1 MLLFTRRPNRGSTI
15 RTGTAR
21 RFSGWLT
28 LPVLTAGIAGCGIG
42 VTPPETTSAPEGSAL
57 PAQTAA
63 ADAPAGAIDED
74 GPSPRANENPG
85 IMVTPAG
92 GGGVVVGDPLEG
104 GRAGAAGPAVAP
116 VAATAVAQA
125 TAPAAT
131 PEQAA
136 GAPQERR
143 RSKKGREEDEEEAA
157 PVAAAA
163 APAATPA
170 AAVIPGLG
178 SEPGDEPPPDARPN
192 LQNTSPGAPAGA
204 TAEDGSGFQTKR
216 QEAEADAARSAAAAA
231 DAAARAEASATAAED
246 GRVEDVD
253 SVPATVQPNSNASL
267 ERGLGGGRKGKEED
281 GDESFAPGVAAGQP
295 AGEIAIKRGS
305 ADEVTESFFSLLA
318 AGQVEKVVPLIA
330 GRATGVLG
338 RLRDGTATPEEIEE
352 LKGLAMVRQQENS
365 RPKGGMHRLLTFRA
379 DKKMLLVEA
388 EQKEENS
395 TVVKLDIRDAPRR
408 RK

>member
-1 MLLFTRRPNRGSTI
+1 ML
-15 RTGTAR
+15 A
-21 RFSGWLT
+21 
-28 LPVLTAGIAGCGIG
+28 AGIAGCGIG
-42 VTPPETTSAPEGSAL
+42 AAPAPETTSAPEGSAL

-63 ADAPAGAIDED
+63 TDAPAGATDED

-85 IMVTPAG
+85 ILVTPAG
-92 GGGVVVGDPLEG
+92 GGGIVVGDPLEG

-136 GAPQERR
+136 AAPQERR
-143 RSKKGREEDEEEAA
+143 RSKKGREEEEEEAA

-163 APAATPA
+163 APAATPVVP
-170 AAVIPGLG
+170 VIPGLG
-178 SEPGDEPPPDARPN
+178 SEPGDEPPPNARPN
-192 LQNTSPGAPAGA
+192 LQTSPAGAPAGA
-204 TAEDGSGFQTKR
+204 TAEDGSGFLSKR
-216 QEAEADAARSAAAAA
+216 QEAEADAARAAAAA
-231 DAAARAEASATAAED
+231 DAAARSEAAATAAED

-253 SVPATVQPNSNASL
+253 SPPATAQGNSNASL
-267 ERGLGGGRKGKEED
+267 ERGFGGGRKGKDED
-281 GDESFAPGVAAGQP
+281 GNESFAPGVAPGQP
-295 AGEIAIKRGS
+295 GGEIAIKRGS
-305 ADEVTESFFSLLA
+305 AEEVTETFFSLIA
-318 AGQVEKVVPLIA
+318 AGQVEKVAPLIG
-330 GRATGVLG
+330 GRATGLLG

-379 DKKMLLVEA
+379 DKKMMLVEA
-388 EQKEENS
+388 EQKEEDS
-395 TVVKLDIRDAPRR
+395 AVVKLDIRDAPRR